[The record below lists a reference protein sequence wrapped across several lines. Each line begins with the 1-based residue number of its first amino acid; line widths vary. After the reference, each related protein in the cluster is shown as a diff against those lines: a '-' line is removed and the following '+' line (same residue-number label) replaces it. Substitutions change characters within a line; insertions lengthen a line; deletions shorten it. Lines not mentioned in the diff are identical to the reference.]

1 MSNSYKKLCN
11 LLAASNINEKEIYDF
26 ISTLQNA
33 NPHEVLDYIS
43 EVRKLL
49 NTELNHYNY
58 AYNSKNWYNPDNF
71 EMPSETEKKIVHL
84 LLEEA
89 DLPKTVAIALMTQEL
104 EKRLHFQ
111 VPSESRKGFSNWI
124 RKLLS
129 IIPESELLHI
139 ATLIRNNFVHEQSY
153 DWKLK

>member
-11 LLAASNINEKEIYDF
+11 LIAASNINEKEIYDF
-26 ISTLQNA
+26 ISMLQNVG
-33 NPHEVLDYIS
+33 PHEVLDHIS

-49 NTELNHYNY
+49 NTDFNHYNFNY
-58 AYNSKNWYNPDNF
+58 GSKNWYASHEF

-89 DLPKTVAIALMTQEL
+89 DLPKTVAINLMTQEL
-104 EKRLHFQ
+104 EKRFPFQ